1 MAVTLSQK
9 KGFTLVELIVV
20 MGILVVVSTLMFA
33 NNSRFGGVVFLENL
47 AYDVALSLRK
57 AQIYGI
63 AVRRF
68 GSGEFDVAYGLHFA
82 MSDPTRYVLF
92 ADGVTANGTFDCPTP
107 PGTCESLETSE
118 MQQGYHLKDICV
130 TQAGGGEDCSIETL
144 DITFKRPEPDAYIR
158 ADDDALPLY
167 EKAEII
173 LESPRLDE
181 ISVVVEVTGQ
191 IAVE

>member
-1 MAVTLSQK
+1 MKDSQK
-9 KGFTLVELIVV
+9 RGFTLVELLVV
-20 MGILVVVSTLMFA
+20 MGILVIVSTLMLS

-57 AQIYGI
+57 AQVYGI

-68 GSGEFDVAYGLHFA
+68 GSDEFNVAYGIRFS
-82 MSDPTRYVLF
+82 MSDASTYVLF
-92 ADGVTANGTFDCPTP
+92 ADANNNGVFNLDES
-107 PGTCESLETSE
+107 ESLETSE

-130 TQAGGGEDCSIETL
+130 TPLSGTEDCSIDTL

-158 ADDDALPLY
+158 ADDDELSLY